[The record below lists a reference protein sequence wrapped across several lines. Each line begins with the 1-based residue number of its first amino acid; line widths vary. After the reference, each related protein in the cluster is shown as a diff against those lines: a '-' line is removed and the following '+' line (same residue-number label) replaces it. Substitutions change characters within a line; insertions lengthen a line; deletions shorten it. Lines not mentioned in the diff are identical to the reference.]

1 MAAMMA
7 RFVFLFR
14 GDAAAQFSPAPA
26 RRLPLTL
33 ARSLSSPCDR
43 ARRPRNLLQSHR
55 SVLLPPSHPSSS
67 CPDRPR
73 LLGLIRFSFAFFA
86 SMLFFV
92 LLLYN
97 DCSSSCPS
105 LCVAWEHAAW
115 SGRQLYF
122 HTLPAHLS
130 QRNTSRPRCL
140 FCERGCAFAIATDQK
155 CCSIAFN

>member
-7 RFVFLFR
+7 RFVFLS
-14 GDAAAQFSPAPA
+14 AATRRPARFSPALA

-33 ARSLSSPCDR
+33 ARSPSSPCDR
-43 ARRPRNLLQSHR
+43 ARRPRHLLQSHR
-55 SVLLPPSHPSSS
+55 FVLLPPSHPSSS
-67 CPDRPR
+67 SRVQAHVQPGQPVDRSRRLSLIR
-73 LLGLIRFSFAFFA
+73 LLSHSFAIIC
-86 SMLFFV
+86 MLFFV
-92 LLLYN
+92 FLLYN

-140 FCERGCAFAIATDQK
+140 
-155 CCSIAFN
+155 